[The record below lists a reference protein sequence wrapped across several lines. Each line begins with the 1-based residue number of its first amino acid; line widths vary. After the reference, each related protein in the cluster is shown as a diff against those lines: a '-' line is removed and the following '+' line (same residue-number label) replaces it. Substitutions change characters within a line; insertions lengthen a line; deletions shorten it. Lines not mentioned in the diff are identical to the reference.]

1 MKNLILIPFLAL
13 VGCADN
19 DNTVTDPGPEPDT
32 LVSLS
37 EEEPNDI
44 PEMSNILETEELTR
58 YEVLGELTYGDEDYL
73 IHLLPS
79 KDGHIIHLTFEVGH
93 VLSYSAL
100 VTIQT
105 TTHTGDRQVLWSA
118 AVEGT
123 QEVMIEIPEGS
134 NFFQMVVERP
144 TLYVDTYSWR
154 AEVEV
159 FTEL

>member
-19 DNTVTDPGPEPDT
+19 DNTTVTEPDVPDT
-32 LVSLS
+32 LVSFS
-37 EEEPNDI
+37 EEELNDI
-44 PEMSNILETEELTR
+44 PEMSNILETEALTQ
-58 YEVLGELTYGDEDYL
+58 YEVLGDLTYGDEDHI
-73 IHLLPS
+73 IHVLPS
-79 KDGHIIHLTFEVGH
+79 KDGHFIHLTFEVGH
-93 VLSYSAL
+93 VLSYRAL

-105 TTHTGDRQVLWSA
+105 TTHTGDRQVLWTA
-118 AVEGT
+118 AVDGT
-123 QEVMIEIPEGS
+123 QEAMIEIPEGS
-134 NFFQMVVERP
+134 NFWQMVVERP